1 MATHLKNLD
10 KNEGHFFWIEMIFL
24 DTLYLIVLIMNQL
37 HMLRLTGN
45 VKVILNR
52 LNQKIYILW
61 TPWVAFSRSTSPVR
75 TPTHHERP
83 GDIVPGQIHLG
94 RGDKSLKRV
103 WILFM
108 INIRF
113 PMQIPWHFSLSSNLF
128 LEHDKTKIS

>member
-1 MATHLKNLD
+1 MATLPKRSWQ
-10 KNEGHFFWIEMIFL
+10 KWRTFFL
-24 DTLYLIVLIMNQL
+24 DRIDSFRHPIPNCFDYEPI
-37 HMLRLTGN
+37 MLRLTRN